1 MLLRNTIMFIP
12 KGETEV
18 ITIRIFTSDT
28 MDGQGLWNVE
38 SNDVL
43 ISNELY
49 SEFRSCKS
57 QKEQG
62 SFFSNL
68 LKVSSSQLTP

>member
-12 KGETEV
+12 KGEKEV

-28 MDGQGLWNVE
+28 IDGPGLWNVE

-49 SEFRSCKS
+49 REFKSCKS

-68 LKVSSSQLTP
+68 LKVSSSQLIQ